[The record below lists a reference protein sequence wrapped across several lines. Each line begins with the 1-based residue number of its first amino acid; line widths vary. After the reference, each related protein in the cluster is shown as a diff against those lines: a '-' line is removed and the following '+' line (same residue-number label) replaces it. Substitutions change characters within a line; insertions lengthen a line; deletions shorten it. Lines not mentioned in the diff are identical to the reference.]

1 MPFDIEFFEERAAI
15 REYLGGFD
23 RAEAER
29 LAVMETLQHEQ
40 QRVAEN
46 RAGDDGL
53 PALAGDAVHA
63 AGRGA
68 LHGLGK
74 AGGR

>member
-1 MPFDIEFFEERAAI
+1 VETMQHGER
-15 REYLGGFD
+15 
-23 RAEAER
+23 
-29 LAVMETLQHEQ
+29 MEK
-40 QRVAEN
+40 N
-46 RAGDDGL
+46 RARDNGL

-74 AGGR
+74 AGGH

>member
-29 LAVMETLQHEQ
+29 LAVTETLQHAQ
-40 QRVAEN
+40 HLADN
-46 RAGDDGL
+46 RTRDDGL

>member
-1 MPFDIEFFEERAAI
+1 VQFDIEFFEERAAI
-15 REYLGGFD
+15 LEYLGGFD

-29 LAVMETLQHEQ
+29 LAVVETMQHGERMEK
-40 QRVAEN
+40 N
-46 RAGDDGL
+46 RARDNGL

-74 AGGR
+74 AGGH